1 MRLFFSLLTLFIN
14 VLVAG
19 LFLYS
24 KLLPYK
30 DRLTGNYKAMFDF
43 FDSLF
48 NPILKWLKQ
57 RVKPHQ
63 VGNGLFI
70 DMSQFIILLILLFLI
85 TVLH

>member
-14 VLVAG
+14 VLIAG

-30 DRLTGNYKAMFDF
+30 DRLTGNYKSAFQF
-43 FDSLF
+43 FDSF
-48 NPILKWLKQ
+48 FSPIFKWLKQ

-63 VGNGLFI
+63 VGTGLFI

-85 TVLH
+85 TILH

>member
-19 LFLYS
+19 LFLYA

-30 DRLTGNYKAMFDF
+30 DRLTGNYKAAFDF
-43 FDSLF
+43 FDSIFGPVLR
-48 NPILKWLKQ
+48 WLKQ

-63 VGNGLFI
+63 VGQNLYV
-70 DMSQFIILLILLFLI
+70 DMSQFIVLLILLILI

>member
-14 VLVAG
+14 VLIAG

-24 KLLPYK
+24 KLLAHK
-30 DRLTGNYKAMFDF
+30 DKLTGNYKSAFDF

-48 NPILKWLKQ
+48 SPILKWLRQ

-63 VGNGLFI
+63 VGNNLFI
-70 DMSQFIILLILLFLI
+70 DMSQFIILLILLLLI
-85 TVLH
+85 TILH

>member
-14 VLVAG
+14 VLIAG

-30 DRLTGNYKAMFDF
+30 DRLTGNYKSMFGF
-43 FDSLF
+43 FDSIF
-48 NPILKWLKQ
+48 SPIFKWLKQ

-85 TVLH
+85 TILH